1 MPCFISANR
10 LCKILVQQ
18 FVPGCYPVIVEG
30 NLFYY
35 VKCKGDTFHES
46 DHLINPL
53 RSGKGK
59 NKQKQAER
67 NSIKLVP
74 GNLKIYFR
82 VGRGG
87 NTKGVLTVK
96 FAFNEC
102 GR

>member
-10 LCKILVQQ
+10 LRKILAQQ
-18 FVPGCYPVIVEG
+18 FVPGCHPVIVEG

-35 VKCKGDTFHES
+35 VKLKCDTPHES

-53 RSGKGK
+53 RSGKK
-59 NKQKQAER
+59 RLNKTGRE
-67 NSIKLVP
+67 NSIKLVT
-74 GNLKIYFR
+74 GNLKICFR